1 MELRTPERNPPC
13 GRRPRARISAMTAGG
28 TNLVLERFV
37 AEVRRV
43 VPTVAVWATVRSP
56 WVTSAPD
63 AATTT

>member
-1 MELRTPERNPPC
+1 
-13 GRRPRARISAMTAGG
+13 MTAGG
-28 TNLVLERFV
+28 TDLVLERFV